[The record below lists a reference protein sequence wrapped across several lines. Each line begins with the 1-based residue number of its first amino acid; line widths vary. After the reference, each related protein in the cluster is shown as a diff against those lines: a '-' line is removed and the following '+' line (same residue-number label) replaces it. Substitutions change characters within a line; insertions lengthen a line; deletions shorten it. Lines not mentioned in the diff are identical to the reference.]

1 MFLGLQKINIIDN
14 YQFFVTF
21 LHYENKNNNNFAY
34 VIFKINKENVQKNF
48 SYKF

>member
-21 LHYENKNNNNFAY
+21 LHYENNNNNNFAY
-34 VIFKINKENVQKNF
+34 VISKINKENVQKKF